1 MDTKRSPELWDRL
14 SNESGRAYEA
24 FKVFMY
30 MSPAERSVV
39 GAWREWTENPE
50 AVRPSP
56 FFEEWGREHAWSE
69 RARAHDAHIERLR
82 RGGMEKAIEE
92 EAKLHARQAEQM
104 RYRFNEL
111 VTRAYDRAIE
121 WLDDSEWTNGNFRS
135 GDIIKLIQIHLDAT
149 ERLRE
154 DARGAEVEDDWSEAE
169 EDEEGD
175 RILAE
180 LAAEREAR
188 RAAGDDSEPE
198 EDLL

>member
-39 GAWREWTENPE
+39 GAWREWTANPE
-50 AVRPSP
+50 AARPSP